1 MLHECCDSLESFF
14 PVVLFA
20 LLIILLKYF
29 SSIFQYKMPT
39 PEGLRPEIKDNHD
52 GSISVQY
59 TPSIQG
65 RHEVQMC
72 YEGAAIDGEYV
83 LSCTVLYVIEVT

>member
-1 MLHECCDSLESFF
+1 
-14 PVVLFA
+14 
-20 LLIILLKYF
+20 
-29 SSIFQYKMPT
+29 MPT

-72 YEGAAIDGEYV
+72 YEGAAIDGKYFEISTTPA
-83 LSCTVLYVIEVT
+83 LSLRL

>member
-1 MLHECCDSLESFF
+1 MLQNPYTYLSD
-14 PVVLFA
+14 
-20 LLIILLKYF
+20 ILTV
-29 SSIFQYKMPT
+29 SIFYFQYKMPT

-72 YEGAAIDGEYV
+72 YEGAAIDGKYCEISTTPAKA
-83 LSCTVLYVIEVT
+83 LRL

>member
-1 MLHECCDSLESFF
+1 
-14 PVVLFA
+14 
-20 LLIILLKYF
+20 
-29 SSIFQYKMPT
+29 MPT

-72 YEGAAIDGEYV
+72 YEGAAIDGNIVYSVSSV
-83 LSCTVLYVIEVT
+83 LKVGYYSNGLNYDFSNSHRTFGSRHVQHLTAHSKS